1 LAPLLARLRAI
12 STPIPEAVNES
23 SKAAQSQTCVLPLD
37 APVTRAIFPSRT
49 RWLEPLPRFVEAV
62 RVCSGLDI
70 LMIADI
76 SGLVRWATCARRARG
91 DIELLNTMRGANV
104 EQLEALRTDISPLH
118 RRCRRRVLD
127 TRLQNCSSQPEEAM
141 HESDSDSRL
150 RSLVLSLTM
159 LC

>member
-1 LAPLLARLRAI
+1 M
-12 STPIPEAVNES
+12 V
-23 SKAAQSQTCVLPLD
+23 
-37 APVTRAIFPSRT
+37 
-49 RWLEPLPRFVEAV
+49 
-62 RVCSGLDI
+62 
-70 LMIADI
+70 ADI

-118 RRCRRRVLD
+118 RRSRRRVLD
-127 TRLQNCSSQPEEAM
+127 TRLQSCSSQPEEAM

-159 LC
+159 LY